1 MVETQPAVGSAD
13 QQIAMMDRGNVMVV
27 DDQPANLRLMED
39 MLRQAGYRVRS
50 FPRGRMALNAA
61 AQQAPD
67 LILLDI
73 SMPEMDGFEMC
84 GHLKAD
90 KKLSAIPVIFLS
102 ALNETEDKVK
112 AFHAG
117 GVDYI
122 TKPFQF
128 EEVQARVETHMGLQ
142 RARRAERDLLENT
155 LNGAVRTIADLVH
168 QTGPALGARSD
179 AIRDIVVHLTSQLRL
194 ENPWQYELAATLCLI
209 GCIALPA
216 EVFERVY
223 GRAPK
228 GSDEEMFHAH
238 PENGARL
245 LAKIPR
251 LEIVSEM
258 IRRHQ
263 TAGGNAPPEGAA
275 ELGACI
281 LRIAVELDRW
291 MFQGLSFDT
300 ALVKLKAIPRGFP
313 PEMIEALRNYSPS
326 LVPFEIK
333 ALELR
338 DLMVSMITEE
348 DIITKDGTFLILR
361 KGSVLNAAT
370 IEKIRNFDK
379 TRRICQP
386 IRVKVPQS
394 HSPRVLSPA

>member
-1 MVETQPAVGSAD
+1 MVETHPEVGGTDDPSA
-13 QQIAMMDRGNVMVV
+13 MTDRGNVMVV
-27 DDQPANLRLMED
+27 DDQPANLKLMED

-61 AQQAPD
+61 AQHAPD

-73 SMPEMDGFEMC
+73 NMPEMDGFEVC
-84 GHLKAD
+84 RHLKED

-142 RARRAERDLLENT
+142 RARRAERDLLKNT
-155 LNGAVRTIADLVH
+155 LNGAVRTIADLIH
-168 QTGPALGARSD
+168 QTGPALGKRSD
-179 AIRDIVVHLTSQLRL
+179 AIRDIVVHLTSQLGL
-194 ENPWQYELAATLCLI
+194 DEPWQYELAAILCLI

-216 EVFERVY
+216 ESFERVY
-223 GRAPK
+223 GRAPRA
-228 GSDEEMFHAH
+228 SDEEMFRAH

-245 LAKIPR
+245 IAKIPR

-258 IRRHQ
+258 IRGQQ
-263 TAGGNAPPEGAA
+263 TAGDLRPQGVA

-291 MFQGLSFDT
+291 MFAGLSF
-300 ALVKLKAIPRGFP
+300 AVSLRHLKAMPRGFP
-313 PEMIEALRNYSPS
+313 PEMIEALRSYSPY
-326 LVPFEIK
+326 VAPFEVR
-333 ALELR
+333 AAPSCR
-338 DLMVSMITEE
+338 TRPAHQVSMVTED
-348 DIITKDGTFLILR
+348 DIVTKDGQQLYDPAKRQRVERCDAL
-361 KGSVLNAAT
+361 
-370 IEKIRNFDK
+370 EKISNFDK

-386 IRVKVPQS
+386 IRVQVPQTA
-394 HSPRVLSPA
+394 RN

>member
-1 MVETQPAVGSAD
+1 MIETQAAGGGMDEHNAT
-13 QQIAMMDRGNVMVV
+13 MDRGNVMVV
-27 DDQPANLRLMED
+27 DDQPANLKLMED
-39 MLRQAGYRVRS
+39 MLRQVGYRVRS

-61 AQQAPD
+61 AQQPPD

-73 SMPEMDGFEMC
+73 NMPEMDGFEVC
-84 GHLKAD
+84 KQLKTD

-102 ALNETEDKVK
+102 ALNETEGKVK

-128 EEVQARVETHMGLQ
+128 EEVQARVETHMALQ
-142 RARRAERDLLENT
+142 HARRAERDLLENT
-155 LNGAVRTIADLVH
+155 LNGAVRTIGDLIH

-179 AIRDIVVHLTSQLRL
+179 AIRDIVVHLTSEL
-194 ENPWQYELAATLCLI
+194 ELEEPWQYELAAILCLI

-216 EVFERVY
+216 EAFERVY

-228 GSDEEMFHAH
+228 APDEEMFGAH

-245 LAKIPR
+245 IAKIPR
-251 LEIVSEM
+251 LEVVSEM
-258 IRRHQ
+258 IRRQQ
-263 TAGGNAPPEGAA
+263 TAGGGSRPEGAA
-275 ELGACI
+275 ELGACL
-281 LRIAVELDRW
+281 LRIAVEVDRW
-291 MFQGLSFDT
+291 MFQGLSFDA
-300 ALVKLKAIPRGFP
+300 ALAKLKAIPRGFP
-313 PEMIEALRNYSPS
+313 PEMLDALRNYSPP
-326 LVPFEIK
+326 VAPFEIK

-338 DLMVSMITEE
+338 DLTVSMITED
-348 DIITKDGTFLILR
+348 DIVTKDGAFMILR

-370 IEKIRNFDK
+370 LEKIGNFDR

-386 IRVKVPQS
+386 IRVQVP
-394 HSPRVLSPA
+394 VKN

>member
-1 MVETQPAVGSAD
+1 MVETQPAVGGTD
-13 QQIAMMDRGNVMVV
+13 EPVAMTDRGNVMVV
-27 DDQPANLRLMED
+27 DDQPANLKLMED

-61 AQQAPD
+61 AQHAPD

-73 SMPEMDGFEMC
+73 NMPEMDGFEVC
-84 GHLKAD
+84 RHLKED

-102 ALNETEDKVK
+102 ALNETEDKVR

-142 RARRAERDLLENT
+142 RARRAERDLLKNT
-155 LNGAVRTIADLVH
+155 LNGAVRTIADLIH
-168 QTGPALGARSD
+168 QTGPALGKRSD
-179 AIRDIVVHLTSQLRL
+179 AIRDIVVHLTSQLGL
-194 ENPWQYELAATLCLI
+194 DEPWQYELAAILCLI

-216 EVFERVY
+216 ESFERVY
-223 GRAPK
+223 GRAPNA
-228 GSDEEMFHAH
+228 SDEEMFRAH

-245 LAKIPR
+245 IAKIPR

-258 IRRHQ
+258 IRGQQ
-263 TAGGNAPPEGAA
+263 TAGGDSRPQGVA

-291 MFQGLSFDT
+291 MFAGLSFDVS
-300 ALVKLKAIPRGFP
+300 LRQLKAMPRGFP
-313 PEMIEALRNYSPS
+313 PEMIEALRGYSPY
-326 LVPFEIK
+326 VAAFEVR
-333 ALELR
+333 ALALR
-338 DLMVSMITEE
+338 DLQVSMVTED
-348 DIITKDGTFLILR
+348 DIVTKDGSFMILR

-370 IEKIRNFDK
+370 LEKISNFDK

-386 IRVKVPQS
+386 IRVQVPQTA
-394 HSPRVLSPA
+394 RN